1 MTALHFFYCFFVGNG
16 DYLLTL
22 CCCLSGAAWRRFT
35 IRKLYV
41 MKTYNKALLPGTM
54 LRGKK
59 RDYRIDRVL
68 GQGTFGITYL
78 AYTKVTVD
86 GDLGKLQP
94 EIPVAVKEFFMGDI
108 NGREGST
115 VTTGGSGELFDKYR
129 HKFARESANLAN
141 LNHANIVKVVETFE
155 ANGTSYYVME
165 YCGGGSLDARIAEC
179 GGLPQGEALRYF
191 GQIASALSYMHSR
204 RMLHLD
210 LKPGNVMLRTG
221 GEAVLIDFGLSKQ
234 FTDDGEPESSTTIGG
249 GTPGYASLEQVNY
262 NEDDSESKLPV
273 TMDVYSLGA
282 TLYKMLTGKRPPV
295 ASDVLARFPEQP
307 LRDHGVS
314 DDVIA
319 AIRHAMQPIPANRY
333 QSVAAFAAA
342 LDCASEATEA
352 VDREEEPEVVL
363 VDNGRQP
370 VAEPQPHTPA
380 AEPARANQEQHE
392 YPEPEP
398 EPEQPRRKW
407 LPWVV
412 GVAVAAIAFVA
423 VMLLQPKPQP
433 AIEVPEDLITA
444 VTQSDTVSADEQ
456 PVQQVAQQPQK
467 PEPQRPVRQEAVEQP
482 QPTRPESQQTQQQPQ
497 RPVQQEAVEQPQPTR
512 PEPQRPVQ
520 QQPEPEPM
528 PATVQQ
534 PQRPQSNLPDIAMV
548 YVSGG
553 TFTMGATSEQG
564 SDAYSNEK
572 PAHSVTLSGYYIGKY
587 EVTQELWEA
596 VMGSNPSYFKGDN
609 LPVERVSWND
619 VQEFLR
625 KLNAMTGKRYR
636 LPTEA
641 EWEFAARGGNSSR
654 GYKYSGSNSLGSVA
668 WYRDNSGSRTHAV
681 GTKSPNELGIYDM
694 SGNVW
699 EWCQDWY
706 SSSYYGSSPRT
717 NPKGPNSGSY
727 RVDRGGGWGGSAR
740 GCRVSNRDYGTP
752 GNRDDYLGFRLA
764 L

>member
-1 MTALHFFYCFFVGNG
+1 
-16 DYLLTL
+16 
-22 CCCLSGAAWRRFT
+22 
-35 IRKLYV
+35 
-41 MKTYNKALLPGTM
+41 
-54 LRGKK
+54 
-59 RDYRIDRVL
+59 
-68 GQGTFGITYL
+68 
-78 AYTKVTVD
+78 
-86 GDLGKLQP
+86 
-94 EIPVAVKEFFMGDI
+94 MGDI

-179 GGLPQGEALRYF
+179 GGLPQDEALRYF
-191 GQIASALSYMHSR
+191 GQIASALSYMHGR

-210 LKPGNVMLRTG
+210 LKPGNVMLRTD

-249 GTPGYASLEQVNY
+249 GTPGYASLEQANY
-262 NEDDSESKLPV
+262 NEDDGDGKLPV

-295 ASDVLARFPEQP
+295 ASDVMNNGLPEQP

-314 DDVIA
+314 NSVIA
-319 AIRHAMQPIPANRY
+319 AILRAMQPKSRDRY
-333 QSVAAFAAA
+333 QSVADFAVA

-363 VDNGRQP
+363 VDDGRQP
-370 VAEPQPHTPA
+370 VAEPQPHTSA
-380 AEPARANQEQHE
+380 AEPARANHEQHE
-392 YPEPEP
+392 YPESEP

-467 PEPQRPVRQEAVEQP
+467 PEPQ
-482 QPTRPESQQTQQQPQ
+482 QTQQQPQ
-497 RPVQQEAVEQPQPTR
+497 RPVQQQPVEQPQPTR
-512 PEPQRPVQ
+512 PEPQRPVL

-534 PQRPQSNLPDIAMV
+534 PQRPQHNLPDIAMV

-564 SDAYSNEK
+564 SDAWDDEK

-625 KLNAMTGKRYR
+625 KLNAMTGKNYR

-654 GYKYSGSNSLGSVA
+654 GYKYSGGNSIGNVA
-668 WYRDNSGSRTHAV
+668 WFDGNSGSRTHAV

-694 SGNVW
+694 SGNVL

-706 SSSYYGSSPRT
+706 NSSYYGSSPRT
-717 NPKGPNSGSY
+717 NPQGPNSGSN
-727 RVDRGGGWGGSAR
+727 RVRRGGGWNDGAG
-740 GCRVSNRDYGTP
+740 GCRVSNRFSFTP
-752 GNRDDYLGFRLA
+752 VNRSYDLGFRLA

>member
-1 MTALHFFYCFFVGNG
+1 MNKY
-16 DYLLTL
+16 D
-22 CCCLSGAAWRRFT
+22 
-35 IRKLYV
+35 
-41 MKTYNKALLPGTM
+41 KALLPGTV

-59 RDYRIDRVL
+59 NSYRIDRVL

-78 AYTKVTVD
+78 AYTTVTVE
-86 GDLGKLQP
+86 GDLGKLQG
-94 EIPVAVKEFFMGDI
+94 EMQVAIKEFFMSDI
-108 NGREGST
+108 NGREGSS
-115 VTTGGSGELFDKYR
+115 VTTGGSGELFDRYR
-129 HKFARESANLAN
+129 HKFAREASNLAK
-141 LNHANIVKVVETFE
+141 LKHRGIVKVIETFE
-155 ANGTSYYVME
+155 ANGTSYYAME
-165 YCGGGSLDARIAEC
+165 YCGGGSLDALIANR
-179 GGLPQGEALRYF
+179 GGLPEGDALRYF
-191 GQIASALSYMHSR
+191 GQIAEALSYMHSQ

-210 LKPGNVMLRTG
+210 LKPGNVMLRTD

-234 FTDDGEPESSTTIGG
+234 FNDKGEPESSTTIGG
-249 GTPGYASLEQVNY
+249 GTPGYAPIEQANY
-262 NEDDSESKLPV
+262 REDSGKLPV
-273 TMDVYSLGA
+273 TMDIYALGG

-295 ASDVLARFPEQP
+295 ASDVLIEFPEQP
-307 LRDHGVS
+307 LRDHKVS
-314 DDVIA
+314 NNVIT
-319 AIRHAMQPIPANRY
+319 AIRRAMESKPHDRY

-342 LDCASEATEA
+342 LDCASEDTEPLP
-352 VDREEEPEVVL
+352 EPTP
-363 VDNGRQP
+363 NPPAPKPTP
-370 VAEPQPHTPA
+370 VPEPVPAPTPQP
-380 AEPARANQEQHE
+380 E
-392 YPEPEP
+392 PEPEP

-467 PEPQRPVRQEAVEQP
+467 PEPQ
-482 QPTRPESQQTQQQPQ
+482 QTQQQPQ
-497 RPVQQEAVEQPQPTR
+497 RPVQQQPVEQPQPTK
-512 PEPQRPVQ
+512 PEPQQPV
-520 QQPEPEPM
+520 QQPEPEPT
-528 PATVQQ
+528 PT
-534 PQRPQSNLPDIAMV
+534 PEPERPQHNLPDIAMV

-564 SDAYSNEK
+564 SDADSDEK

-587 EVTQELWEA
+587 EVTQELWKA
-596 VMGSNPSYFKGDN
+596 VMGSNPSSFKGDN
-609 LPVERVSWND
+609 LPVENVSWND

-654 GYKYSGSNSLGSVA
+654 GYKYSGSNSIGSVA
-668 WYRDNSGSRTHAV
+668 WYYGNSGNRTHAV

-694 SGNVW
+694 SGNVY

-727 RVDRGGGWGGSAR
+727 RVVRGGCWYYNSR
-740 GCRVSNRDYGTP
+740 ICRVSFRDGYTP
-752 GNRDDYLGFRLA
+752 VVRNSYLGFRLA

>member
-1 MTALHFFYCFFVGNG
+1 
-16 DYLLTL
+16 
-22 CCCLSGAAWRRFT
+22 
-35 IRKLYV
+35 

-165 YCGGGSLDARIAEC
+165 YCGGGSLDTRIAEC

-249 GTPGYASLEQVNY
+249 GTPGYASLEQANY

-314 DDVIA
+314 DNVIA

-363 VDNGRQP
+363 VDDGRQP

-392 YPEPEP
+392 YPEP

-433 AIEVPEDLITA
+433 AIEVPEDRN
-444 VTQSDTVSADEQ
+444 Q
-456 PVQQVAQQPQK
+456 P
-467 PEPQRPVRQEAVEQP
+467 
-482 QPTRPESQQTQQQPQ
+482 
-497 RPVQQEAVEQPQPTR
+497 
-512 PEPQRPVQ
+512 
-520 QQPEPEPM
+520 
-528 PATVQQ
+528 
-534 PQRPQSNLPDIAMV
+534 L
-548 YVSGG
+548 
-553 TFTMGATSEQG
+553 
-564 SDAYSNEK
+564 
-572 PAHSVTLSGYYIGKY
+572 
-587 EVTQELWEA
+587 
-596 VMGSNPSYFKGDN
+596 
-609 LPVERVSWND
+609 
-619 VQEFLR
+619 
-625 KLNAMTGKRYR
+625 
-636 LPTEA
+636 
-641 EWEFAARGGNSSR
+641 
-654 GYKYSGSNSLGSVA
+654 
-668 WYRDNSGSRTHAV
+668 
-681 GTKSPNELGIYDM
+681 KSPK
-694 SGNVW
+694 S
-699 EWCQDWY
+699 
-706 SSSYYGSSPRT
+706 
-717 NPKGPNSGSY
+717 
-727 RVDRGGGWGGSAR
+727 
-740 GCRVSNRDYGTP
+740 
-752 GNRDDYLGFRLA
+752 
-764 L
+764 

>member
-1 MTALHFFYCFFVGNG
+1 
-16 DYLLTL
+16 
-22 CCCLSGAAWRRFT
+22 
-35 IRKLYV
+35 

-165 YCGGGSLDARIAEC
+165 YCGGGSLDTRIAEC

-249 GTPGYASLEQVNY
+249 GTPGYASLEQANY

-314 DDVIA
+314 DNVIA

-333 QSVAAFAAA
+333 QSVADFAAA

-352 VDREEEPEVVL
+352 VDREEEHEVVL
-363 VDNGRQP
+363 VDDGRQP
-370 VAEPQPHTPA
+370 VAESQPHTPA

-433 AIEVPEDLITA
+433 AIEVPDDLITA

-467 PEPQRPVRQEAVEQP
+467 PEPQ
-482 QPTRPESQQTQQQPQ
+482 QTQQQPQ
-497 RPVQQEAVEQPQPTR
+497 RPVQQQPVEQPQPTR
-512 PEPQRPVQ
+512 PEPQRPQ
-520 QQPEPEPM
+520 H
-528 PATVQQ
+528 
-534 PQRPQSNLPDIAMV
+534 NLPDIAMV

-564 SDAYSNEK
+564 SDAWDDEK

-587 EVTQELWEA
+587 EVTQKLWKA
-596 VMGSNPSYFKGDN
+596 VMGSNPSNFKGDN
-609 LPVERVSWND
+609 LPVENVSWND

-668 WYRDNSGSRTHAV
+668 WYTDNSGNRTHAV

-706 SSSYYGSSPRT
+706 GSYSSSSQRNPHGS
-717 NPKGPNSGSY
+717 NSGSD
-727 RVDRGGGWGGSAR
+727 RVRRGGSWLSNAR
-740 GCRVSNRDYGTP
+740 YCRVSSRLSYSPVFRYYD
-752 GNRDDYLGFRLA
+752 LGFRLA

>member
-1 MTALHFFYCFFVGNG
+1 
-16 DYLLTL
+16 
-22 CCCLSGAAWRRFT
+22 
-35 IRKLYV
+35 
-41 MKTYNKALLPGTM
+41 MKTYDRALLPGTV

-59 RDYRIDRVL
+59 NSYRIDRVL

-78 AYTKVTVD
+78 AYTTATVE
-86 GDLGKLQP
+86 GDLGRLKT
-94 EIPVAVKEFFMGDI
+94 EIQVAVKEFFMGDI

-165 YCGGGSLDARIAEC
+165 YCGGGSLDTRIAEC

-249 GTPGYASLEQVNY
+249 GTPGYASLEQANY

-295 ASDVLARFPEQP
+295 ASDVMNNGLPEQP

-314 DDVIA
+314 NSVIA
-319 AIRHAMQPIPANRY
+319 AIHRAMQPKSRDRY
-333 QSVAAFAAA
+333 QSVADFAAA

-352 VDREEEPEVVL
+352 ADREEEPEVVL
-363 VDNGRQP
+363 VDDGRQP

-380 AEPARANQEQHE
+380 AEPARANQEQQQNE

-423 VMLLQPKPQP
+423 VMLLQPKPQS
-433 AIEVPEDLITA
+433 AIEAPADLITA

-467 PEPQRPVRQEAVEQP
+467 PEPQQTQQQPQQPVQQELVEQP
-482 QPTRPESQQTQQQPQ
+482 QPTRPESQQ
-497 RPVQQEAVEQPQPTR
+497 PV
-512 PEPQRPVQ
+512 
-520 QQPEPEPM
+520 QQPEPEPEST
-528 PATVQQ
+528 PE
-534 PQRPQSNLPDIAMV
+534 PQRPQHNLPDIAMV

-564 SDAYSNEK
+564 SDAENDEK
-572 PAHSVTLSGYYIGKY
+572 PAHNVTLSGYYIGKY

-609 LPVERVSWND
+609 LPVENVSWNE

-654 GYKYSGSNSLGSVA
+654 GYKYSGSDNIGSVA
-668 WYRDNSGSRTHAV
+668 WYGNSKGGGTHAV
-681 GTKSPNELGIYDM
+681 GTKLPNELGIYDM

-706 SSSYYGSSPRT
+706 GSYSSSPQR
-717 NPKGPNSGSY
+717 NPKGPNSRSY
-727 RVDRGGGWGGSAR
+727 RVSRGGCWRFSAR
-740 GCRVSNRDYGTP
+740 YCRVSKRYSAPIICAFT
-752 GNRDDYLGFRLA
+752 LGFRLA

>member
-1 MTALHFFYCFFVGNG
+1 MNKY
-16 DYLLTL
+16 D
-22 CCCLSGAAWRRFT
+22 
-35 IRKLYV
+35 
-41 MKTYNKALLPGTM
+41 KALLPGTV

-59 RDYRIDRVL
+59 NSYRIDRVL

-78 AYTKVTVD
+78 AYTTVTVE
-86 GDLGKLQP
+86 GDLGKLQT
-94 EIPVAVKEFFMGDI
+94 EIQVAVKEFFMSDI
-108 NGREGST
+108 NGREGSS
-115 VTTGGSGELFDKYR
+115 VTTGGSGELFDRYR
-129 HKFARESANLAN
+129 HKFAREASNLAK
-141 LNHANIVKVVETFE
+141 LKHCGIVKVIETFE
-155 ANGTSYYVME
+155 ANGTSYYAME
-165 YCGGGSLDARIAEC
+165 YCGGGSLDALIANR
-179 GGLPQGEALRYF
+179 GGLPEGDALRYF
-191 GQIASALSYMHSR
+191 GQIAEALSYMHSQ

-210 LKPGNVMLRTG
+210 LKPGNVMLRTD

-234 FTDDGEPESSTTIGG
+234 FNDKGEPESSTTIGG
-249 GTPGYASLEQVNY
+249 GTPGYAPIEQANY
-262 NEDDSESKLPV
+262 REDSGGKLPV
-273 TMDVYSLGA
+273 TMDVYALGG
-282 TLYKMLTGKRPPV
+282 TLYKMLTGERPPV
-295 ASDVLARFPEQP
+295 ASDVMNNELPEQP

-319 AIRHAMQPIPANRY
+319 AIHRAMQPKSRDRY
-333 QSVAAFAAA
+333 QTVAAFAAA

-352 VDREEEPEVVL
+352 VDREEEPEVML
-363 VDNGRQP
+363 VDDGRQP

-380 AEPARANQEQHE
+380 AEPARANQGQQQNE

-423 VMLLQPKPQP
+423 VMLLQRGDEPQP
-433 AIEVPEDLITA
+433 SIEVPEGLITA
-444 VTQSDTVSADEQ
+444 VASDTVSADEQ

-467 PEPQRPVRQEAVEQP
+467 PEPQ
-482 QPTRPESQQTQQQPQ
+482 QTQQQPQ
-497 RPVQQEAVEQPQPTR
+497 RPVQQQPVEQPQPTR

-520 QQPEPEPM
+520 QQPEPEPT
-528 PATVQQ
+528 PT
-534 PQRPQSNLPDIAMV
+534 PEPERPQHNLPDIAMV

-564 SDAYSNEK
+564 SDAFNREK

-596 VMGSNPSYFKGDN
+596 VMGSNPSRFKGDN
-609 LPVERVSWND
+609 LPVECVSWND

-668 WYRDNSGSRTHAV
+668 WYDGNSGSRTHAV

-706 SSSYYGSSPRT
+706 GSYSSSSQR

-727 RVDRGGGWGGSAR
+727 RVYRGGSWYFNAR
-740 GCRVSNRDYGTP
+740 YCRVSYRNYFTP
-752 GNRDDYLGFRLA
+752 DFWNNLHLGFRLA

>member
-1 MTALHFFYCFFVGNG
+1 
-16 DYLLTL
+16 
-22 CCCLSGAAWRRFT
+22 
-35 IRKLYV
+35 
-41 MKTYNKALLPGTM
+41 MKTYDRALLPGTV

-59 RDYRIDRVL
+59 NSYRIDRVL

-78 AYTKVTVD
+78 AYTTATVE
-86 GDLGKLQP
+86 GDLGRLKT
-94 EIPVAVKEFFMGDI
+94 EIQVAVKEFFMSDI

-115 VTTGGSGELFDKYR
+115 VTTGGSGGLFDKYR
-129 HKFARESANLAN
+129 RKFARESVNLSN
-141 LNHANIVKVVETFE
+141 LNHRGIVNVVETFE
-155 ANGTSYYVME
+155 ANGTSYYAME

-179 GGLPQGEALRYF
+179 GGLPEGEALRYF
-191 GQIASALSYMHSR
+191 GQIASALSYMHSQ

-210 LKPGNVMLRTG
+210 LKPGNVMLRASG
-221 GEAVLIDFGLSKQ
+221 DAVLIDFGLSKQ
-234 FTDDGEPESSTTIGG
+234 FNDEGEPESSTSIGG
-249 GTPGYASLEQVNY
+249 GTPGYASLEQANY

-333 QSVAAFAAA
+333 QSVADFAAA
-342 LDCASEATEA
+342 LDSASEATEA
-352 VDREEEPEVVL
+352 ADREEEPEVVL
-363 VDNGRQP
+363 VDDGRQP
-370 VAEPQPHTPA
+370 VAEPKPHIPA
-380 AEPARANQEQHE
+380 AEPARANQEQPQNE
-392 YPEPEP
+392 YP

-433 AIEVPEDLITA
+433 AIEVPDDLITA

-467 PEPQRPVRQEAVEQP
+467 PEPQ
-482 QPTRPESQQTQQQPQ
+482 QTQQQPQ
-497 RPVQQEAVEQPQPTR
+497 RPVQQQPVEQPQPTR

-564 SDAYSNEK
+564 SDAYDWEK

-587 EVTQELWEA
+587 EVTQELWKA
-596 VMGSNPSYFKGDN
+596 VMGSNPSYYKGDN

-654 GYKYSGSNSLGSVA
+654 GYKYSGGNSLGSVA
-668 WYRDNSGSRTHAV
+668 WYYDNSGSRTHAV

-694 SGNVW
+694 SGNVL
-699 EWCQDWY
+699 EWCQDWWGSY
-706 SSSYYGSSPRT
+706 SSSSQR
-717 NPKGPNSGSY
+717 NPKGPNSGSD
-727 RVDRGGGWGGSAR
+727 RVDRGGSWLNDAR
-740 GCRVSNRDYGTP
+740 LCRVSNRGGNTP
-752 GNRDDYLGFRLA
+752 DDRNFSLGFRLA

>member
-1 MTALHFFYCFFVGNG
+1 MNKY
-16 DYLLTL
+16 D
-22 CCCLSGAAWRRFT
+22 
-35 IRKLYV
+35 
-41 MKTYNKALLPGTM
+41 KALLPGTV

-59 RDYRIDRVL
+59 NSYRIDRVL

-78 AYTKVTVD
+78 AYTTVTVE
-86 GDLGKLQP
+86 GDLGKLQG
-94 EIPVAVKEFFMGDI
+94 EMQVAIKEFFMSDI
-108 NGREGST
+108 NGREGSS
-115 VTTGGSGELFDKYR
+115 VTTGGSGELFDRYR
-129 HKFARESANLAN
+129 HKFAREASNLAK
-141 LNHANIVKVVETFE
+141 LKHRGIVKVIETFE
-155 ANGTSYYVME
+155 ANGTSYYAME
-165 YCGGGSLDARIAEC
+165 YCGGGSLDALIANR
-179 GGLPQGEALRYF
+179 GGLPEGDALRYF
-191 GQIASALSYMHSR
+191 GQIAEALSYMHSQ

-210 LKPGNVMLRTG
+210 LKPGNVMLRTD

-234 FTDDGEPESSTTIGG
+234 FNDKGEPESSTTIGG
-249 GTPGYASLEQVNY
+249 GTPGYAPIEQANY
-262 NEDDSESKLPV
+262 REDSGGKLPV
-273 TMDVYSLGA
+273 TMDVYALGG
-282 TLYKMLTGKRPPV
+282 TLYKMLTGERPPV
-295 ASDVLARFPEQP
+295 ASDVMNNELPEQP

-319 AIRHAMQPIPANRY
+319 AIHRAMQPKSRDRY
-333 QSVAAFAAA
+333 QTVAAFAAA

-352 VDREEEPEVVL
+352 ADQGEEPEVML
-363 VDNGRQP
+363 VDAGRKP

-380 AEPARANQEQHE
+380 VEPARANQEQHE
-392 YPEPEP
+392 YPES

-467 PEPQRPVRQEAVEQP
+467 PEPQ
-482 QPTRPESQQTQQQPQ
+482 QTQQQPQ
-497 RPVQQEAVEQPQPTR
+497 RPVQQQPVEQPQPTR
-512 PEPQRPVQ
+512 PEPQLPV
-520 QQPEPEPM
+520 QQPEPEPT
-528 PATVQQ
+528 PT
-534 PQRPQSNLPDIAMV
+534 PEPERPQHNLPDIAMV

-564 SDAYSNEK
+564 SDAENDEK

-587 EVTQELWEA
+587 EVTQELWKA

-609 LPVERVSWND
+609 LPVENVSWND

-668 WYRDNSGSRTHAV
+668 WYYDNSGGRTHAV

-694 SGNVW
+694 SGNVR

-706 SSSYYGSSPRT
+706 GSYSSSSQR
-717 NPKGPNSGSY
+717 NPKGPNSGSS
-727 RVDRGGGWGGSAR
+727 RVNRGGGWDFNAWS
-740 GCRVSNRDYGTP
+740 CRVSVRYSHAP
-752 GNRDDYLGFRLA
+752 GSRISNLGFRLA

>member
-1 MTALHFFYCFFVGNG
+1 MAALHFFHCFFVGNG

-165 YCGGGSLDARIAEC
+165 YCGGGSLDTRIAEC

-249 GTPGYASLEQVNY
+249 GTPGYASLEQANY

-314 DDVIA
+314 DNVIA

-333 QSVAAFAAA
+333 QSVADFAAA
-342 LDCASEATEA
+342 LDSASEATEA
-352 VDREEEPEVVL
+352 ADREEEPEVVL
-363 VDNGRQP
+363 VDDGRQP
-370 VAEPQPHTPA
+370 VAEPQPHIPA
-380 AEPARANQEQHE
+380 EEPARANQEQHE
-392 YPEPEP
+392 YP

-433 AIEVPEDLITA
+433 AIEVPDDLITA

-467 PEPQRPVRQEAVEQP
+467 PEPQ
-482 QPTRPESQQTQQQPQ
+482 QTQQQPQ
-497 RPVQQEAVEQPQPTR
+497 RPVQQQPVEQPQPTR

-564 SDAYSNEK
+564 SDAWDNEE

-587 EVTQELWEA
+587 EVTQKLWKA

-609 LPVERVSWND
+609 LPVEQVSWND

-654 GYKYSGSNSLGSVA
+654 GYKYSGGNSLGSVA
-668 WYRDNSGSRTHAV
+668 WYTDNSGSRTHAV

-694 SGNVW
+694 SGNVL

-706 SSSYYGSSPRT
+706 NSSYYGSSPRT
-717 NPKGPNSGSY
+717 NPQGPNSGSG
-727 RVDRGGGWGGSAR
+727 RVIRGGGWYNSAR
-740 GCRVSNRDYGTP
+740 YCRVSDRSYYTP
-752 GNRDDYLGFRLA
+752 GSGRNCLGFRLA

>member
-1 MTALHFFYCFFVGNG
+1 
-16 DYLLTL
+16 
-22 CCCLSGAAWRRFT
+22 
-35 IRKLYV
+35 
-41 MKTYNKALLPGTM
+41 MKTYDKALLPGTV

-59 RDYRIDRVL
+59 NSYRIDRVL

-78 AYTKVTVD
+78 AYTTATVE
-86 GDLGKLQP
+86 GDLGRLKT
-94 EIPVAVKEFFMGDI
+94 EIQVAVKEFFMSDI

-115 VTTGGSGELFDKYR
+115 VTTGGSGGLFDKYR
-129 HKFARESANLAN
+129 RKFARESVNLSN
-141 LNHANIVKVVETFE
+141 LNHRGIVNVVETFE
-155 ANGTSYYVME
+155 ANGTSYYAME

-179 GGLPQGEALRYF
+179 GGLPEGEALRYF
-191 GQIASALSYMHSR
+191 GQIASALSYMHSQ

-210 LKPGNVMLRTG
+210 LKPGNVMLRAS

-234 FTDDGEPESSTTIGG
+234 FNDEGELESSTSIGG
-249 GTPGYASLEQVNY
+249 GTPGYASLEQANY

-295 ASDVLARFPEQP
+295 ASDVMNNGLPEQP

-314 DDVIA
+314 NSVIA
-319 AIRHAMQPIPANRY
+319 AIHRAMQPKSRDRY

-352 VDREEEPEVVL
+352 ADREEEPEVVL
-363 VDNGRQP
+363 VDDGRQP

-380 AEPARANQEQHE
+380 AEPARANQGQQQNE

-444 VTQSDTVSADEQ
+444 VAQSDTVSADEQ

-467 PEPQRPVRQEAVEQP
+467 PEPQQA
-482 QPTRPESQQTQQQPQ
+482 QQQPQ
-497 RPVQQEAVEQPQPTR
+497 RPVQQEEVEQPQPTR
-512 PEPQRPVQ
+512 PEPQQ
-520 QQPEPEPM
+520 AQ
-528 PATVQQ
+528 QQ
-534 PQRPQSNLPDIAMV
+534 PQRPQSNLPDLAMV

-553 TFTMGATSEQG
+553 MFTMGATSEQG
-564 SDAYSNEK
+564 SDAYDWEK

-587 EVTQELWEA
+587 EVTQKLWKA
-596 VMGSNPSYFKGDN
+596 VMGSNPSYYKGDN

-654 GYKYSGSNSLGSVA
+654 GYKYSGGNSLGSVA
-668 WYRDNSGSRTHAV
+668 WYTDNSGNRTHAV

-706 SSSYYGSSPRT
+706 GSYSSSSQR

-727 RVDRGGGWGGSAR
+727 RVCRGGSWYGSA
-740 GCRVSNRDYGTP
+740 GSCRVSFRLDYAP
-752 GNRDDYLGFRLA
+752 DFRSSPLGFRLA

>member
-1 MTALHFFYCFFVGNG
+1 
-16 DYLLTL
+16 
-22 CCCLSGAAWRRFT
+22 
-35 IRKLYV
+35 

-191 GQIASALSYMHSR
+191 GQIASALSYMHGR

-210 LKPGNVMLRTG
+210 LKPGNVMLRTD

-249 GTPGYASLEQVNY
+249 GTPGYASLEQANY
-262 NEDDSESKLPV
+262 NEDDGDGKLPV

-363 VDNGRQP
+363 VDDGRQP

-380 AEPARANQEQHE
+380 AAPARANQERHE

-444 VTQSDTVSADEQ
+444 VAQSDTVLADEQ

-467 PEPQRPVRQEAVEQP
+467 PEPQRPVQQEAVEQP
-482 QPTRPESQQTQQQPQ
+482 QPTRPESQQTQQQPE
-497 RPVQQEAVEQPQPTR
+497 PQQAQQQ
-512 PEPQRPVQ
+512 PQRPVQ
-520 QQPEPEPM
+520 QPEPEPE
-528 PATVQQ
+528 PT
-534 PQRPQSNLPDIAMV
+534 PTPEPERPQHKLPDIAMV

-564 SDAYSNEK
+564 SDAYDREK

-587 EVTQELWEA
+587 EVTQELWKA
-596 VMGSNPSYFKGDN
+596 VMGSNPSRFKGDN
-609 LPVERVSWND
+609 LPVEQVSWDD

-668 WYRDNSGSRTHAV
+668 WYYDNSGSRTHAV

-706 SSSYYGSSPRT
+706 GGSYYENSPRT
-717 NPKGPNSGSY
+717 NPKGPNSGSD
-727 RVDRGGGWGGSAR
+727 RVRRGGSRGDYAR
-740 GCRVSNRDYGTP
+740 FCRVSF
-752 GNRDDYLGFRLA
+752 RDDYTPDYRHYSLGIRLA